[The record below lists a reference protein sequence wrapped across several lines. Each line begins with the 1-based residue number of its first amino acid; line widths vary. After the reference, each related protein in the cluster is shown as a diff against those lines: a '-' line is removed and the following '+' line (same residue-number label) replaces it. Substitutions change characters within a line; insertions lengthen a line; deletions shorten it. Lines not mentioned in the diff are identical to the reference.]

1 MSPVILSFCMLS
13 LLAAV
18 STTGADEAAGDHCP
32 SASHKMGKIGGVIDY
47 GCRVGKEMKVAM
59 EMAAEDFARSS
70 CSKQLVLQLEDS
82 SGDLAGDASFS
93 KASLLR
99 SSTTKRKKI

>member
-13 LLAAV
+13 LLLAV

-32 SASHKMGKIGGVIDY
+32 SASRKMGKIGGVIDT
-47 GCRVGKEMKVAM
+47 GSRVGKEMKVAM

-82 SGDLAGDASFS
+82 SGDSAGDASFS

-99 SSTTKRKKI
+99 SSTTKIK